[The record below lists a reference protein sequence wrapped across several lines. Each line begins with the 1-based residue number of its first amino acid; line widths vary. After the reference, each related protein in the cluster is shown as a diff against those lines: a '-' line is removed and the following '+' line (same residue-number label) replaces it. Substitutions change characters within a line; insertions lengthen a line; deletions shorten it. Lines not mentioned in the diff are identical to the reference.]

1 MTSVSDCV
9 LKLVPFGQQELAQFL
24 VIVDFAVE
32 DDPDALVLVAKRL
45 MAAAQIDNGKPAEAE
60 PDLPGEIKTLIVR
73 SAMHDGIRHPFQD
86 GPGNLG
92 LSIEN

>member
-1 MTSVSDCV
+1 
-9 LKLVPFGQQELAQFL
+9 
-24 VIVDFAVE
+24 
-32 DDPDALVLVAKRL
+32 
-45 MAAAQIDNGKPAEAE
+45 MAPSEIDNRKPAEAE